1 MSNFTRSEVIRK
13 LEDMSEQYPNL
24 RLGQILSNAT
34 IGYDLFAMPDEE
46 LLRQVEHLY
55 VTYTQFRAAGIRKEQ
70 IR

>member
-1 MSNFTRSEVIRK
+1 
-13 LEDMSEQYPNL
+13 MSEQYPNL